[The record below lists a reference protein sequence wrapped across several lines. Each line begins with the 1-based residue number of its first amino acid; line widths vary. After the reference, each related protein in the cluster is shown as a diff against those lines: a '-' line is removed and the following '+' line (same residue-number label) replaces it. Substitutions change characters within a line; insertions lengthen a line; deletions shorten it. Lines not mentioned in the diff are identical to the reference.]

1 MAAVSDIIMRHDL
14 SPLPGEGGYFRFIDT
29 FGENSGCIYYLITR
43 DTFSSLHRLTDDEM
57 WFFLEGGEAEQLIIH
72 PDGREDVRRL
82 SASCRSSLVKAECWQ
97 GTKLRSGEYALF
109 STVMSPRYR
118 DDMYSSPSADVIDAH
133 PAAKEFLP

>member
-1 MAAVSDIIMRHDL
+1 MAAVSDIITRHDL

-72 PDGREDVRRL
+72 PDGREEVRKL

-109 STVMSPRYR
+109 STVMSPG
-118 DDMYSSPSADVIDAH
+118 
-133 PAAKEFLP
+133 

>member
-1 MAAVSDIIMRHDL
+1 MAAVSDIITRHDL

-72 PDGREDVRRL
+72 PDGREEVRRL

-118 DDMYSSPSADVIDAH
+118 DDMYSSPSADVIDTH